1 MRFLR
6 VRGWHPEEK
15 DRDRQFI
22 VEAVNGT
29 PIAAEGR
36 LYAMTRDGSGTYSV
50 YDVRRGIFVFG
61 GQDEGRVRQI
71 VGAPGFRER
80 AEKCRRAMIQNC
92 HEEKR
97 MERRVREEYEQRGK
111 QDEGLRK
118 VWKVACKPYATQED
132 MICLERL

>member
-1 MRFLR
+1 MRYIR
-6 VRGWHPEEK
+6 VRGWFREALDPDARCIIEET
-15 DRDRQFI
+15 
-22 VEAVNGT
+22 EGS
-29 PIAAEGR
+29 PIRAGGR
-36 LYAMTRDGSGTYSV
+36 LYAMSRDSCGTYSV